1 MDPRGDD
8 LSGALTLLRRRARFR
23 ALWVSIALSYAGSG
37 AATTALTLYVQQS
50 HGTGAAVAAF
60 LIASQVPRL
69 LGPLAGGI
77 ADRVDL
83 RTMMIG
89 CDLGQAAIFA
99 VIATLPSFGV
109 LIGLT
114 ALTTV
119 LQTSYSPARTA
130 MVPSLVEPDELIPAN
145 ALLGS
150 ATNLY
155 VAVGPLVGGL
165 LFAAIGPGA
174 ALLANALTFIGSAA
188 FTRTLPPTPP
198 APETEHEGL
207 FAAAATGARFVWSD
221 KVLRT
226 LTVSLCLLVSFIAVD
241 NVALVFLARETL
253 GASAFAYGLIEAV
266 FGIGM
271 LVGSFWILRGGGSG
285 WAAPRLYVLS
295 CGLSTAGSAAGALA
309 PNLGVLAA
317 AEALGGS
324 GNGIEVI
331 ASETIIQ
338 QRVPRGMI
346 GRVYGF
352 TSSATSLGIGIA
364 LALGGL
370 LVDATSPRTTFL
382 IAAAGGLL
390 VTLGAAPTLLRAP
403 ASEPPRDGG

>member
-1 MDPRGDD
+1 
-8 LSGALTLLRRRARFR
+8 LSGALALLRRRPQFR
-23 ALWVSIALSYAGSG
+23 ALWAAIALSYAGSG
-37 AATTALTLYVQQS
+37 AATTALTLYVQQTR
-50 HGTGAAVAAF
+50 GTGTAVAAF

-89 CDLGQAAIFA
+89 CDVGQAVLFA
-99 VIATLPSFGV
+99 LIATLPSFGL
-109 LIGLT
+109 LIALT
-114 ALTTV
+114 ALATV
-119 LQTSYSPARTA
+119 LQTSYGPARTA
-130 MVPSLVEPDELIPAN
+130 LVPNLVEPDELVPAN
-145 ALLGS
+145 ALLGT

-165 LFAAIGPGA
+165 LFATIGAPA
-174 ALLANALTFIGSAA
+174 ALLVNAVTFLGSAA

-198 APETEHEGL
+198 APDTKHEGL
-207 FAAAATGARFVWSD
+207 FAAAATGARFVWAD

-226 LTVSLCLLVSFIAVD
+226 VSVSLCLLVAFIAVD

-266 FGIGM
+266 FGVGM
-271 LVGSFWILRGGGSG
+271 LVGSFWILRGTGSG
-285 WAAPRLYVLS
+285 WVAARLYVLS
-295 CGLSTAGSAAGALA
+295 CGLSTTGSAAGGLA

-317 AEALGGS
+317 AEALAGC

-352 TSSATSLGIGIA
+352 TSSATSFGLGVA
-364 LALGGL
+364 LAGGGL
-370 LVDATSPRTTFL
+370 LVDATSPRTAFL

-390 VTLGAAPTLLRAP
+390 VTAFAAPILLRTP
-403 ASEPPRDGG
+403 AAAAEG